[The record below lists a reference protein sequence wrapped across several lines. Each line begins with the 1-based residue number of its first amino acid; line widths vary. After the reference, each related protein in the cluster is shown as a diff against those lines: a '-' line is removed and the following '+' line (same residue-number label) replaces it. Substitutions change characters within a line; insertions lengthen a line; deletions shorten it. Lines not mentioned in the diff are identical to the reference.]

1 MFRVR
6 SPIFTLA
13 APELHRHL
21 EKFKAIQ
28 SNSKRFKVIQTKKS
42 TPQPK
47 APVRA
52 EVRRRRIRSQTE
64 SNGVKRSNTE
74 LFGVQKIKEP
84 ISEHVSRFT
93 FYARLHLIFNPF

>member
-13 APELHRHL
+13 AHELHRHL
-21 EKFKAIQ
+21 ERFKAIQ

-42 TPQPK
+42 TPPPK

-64 SNGVKRSNTE
+64 SNGVIRSY
-74 LFGVQKIKEP
+74 
-84 ISEHVSRFT
+84 SEFKKSRNRGTRFTFQRFT
-93 FYARLHLIFNPF
+93 FYASRLHLVFKPF